1 LTFKTVALHP
11 FERRGR
17 KETDAERSGD
27 TVVCVNHHALR
38 WQSRGSEKGAVAK
51 GGLLLSDK

>member
-1 LTFKTVALHP
+1 MRLRFAPLSVVAL
-11 FERRGR
+11 
-17 KETDAERSGD
+17 ASLD

-51 GGLLLSDK
+51 GELLLSDK